1 MIVTQDW
8 LGGFAIARRTITLL
22 HSIIVDRKPRRVD
35 SEFDEMADDDV
46 LFQNGMWNLEVVWV
60 FGVHFDAVDQFVA
73 IGELLLDKL
82 LFESVVHLQ
91 SSLPTSPPYFSNTDL
106 TCEINAATNA

>member
-1 MIVTQDW
+1 
-8 LGGFAIARRTITLL
+8 
-22 HSIIVDRKPRRVD
+22 
-35 SEFDEMADDDV
+35 
-46 LFQNGMWNLEVVWV
+46 
-60 FGVHFDAVDQFVA
+60 VHFDAVDQFVS

-106 TCEINAATNA
+106 TCGINAATNA

>member
-1 MIVTQDW
+1 MTQDW
-8 LGGFAIARRTITLL
+8 LGGFAISRRTITLL
-22 HSIIVDRKPRRVD
+22 HSIIVDRKSRRVD

-73 IGELLLDKL
+73 IGKLLLAKL
-82 LFESVVHLQ
+82 LFESVMHLQ
-91 SSLPTSPPYFSNTDL
+91 SSSPTSPPYFSNTDL
-106 TCEINAATNA
+106 TWGINAATNA